1 MRLLESRMI
10 TTDSIKT
17 AATKIAQLMEESA
30 DELNAADGLLGD
42 GDLGITMVR
51 GFREI
56 IEVRD
61 SLPDDVGMAL
71 FQCAKAFT
79 KSSGSSYGTLLAT
92 GLMSVAKK
100 KKGQQEIQVEEIS
113 ALLDDALDAMK
124 QRGKAE
130 LGDKTVL
137 DVIAASSQA
146 AKDQSD
152 GSSVLKAINDAVT
165 STIDEFRSRQSKIG
179 RARIFSEK
187 SIGLDDPGML
197 AFRKMLEALS

>member
-17 AATKIAQLMEESA
+17 AVTKIAQLMEESA

-113 ALLDDALDAMK
+113 ALLNDALDAMK

>member
-1 MRLLESRMI
+1 MI

-17 AATKIAQLMEESA
+17 AATKIAKLMEESA

-113 ALLDDALDAMK
+113 ALLNDALDAMK

-146 AKDQSD
+146 AKDQYD

-197 AFRKMLEALS
+197 AFKKMLEALS

>member
-1 MRLLESRMI
+1 MI

-113 ALLDDALDAMK
+113 ALLNDALDAMK

-152 GSSVLKAINDAVT
+152 GSNVLKAINEAVT

>member
-113 ALLDDALDAMK
+113 ALLNDALDAMK

-197 AFRKMLEALS
+197 AFKKMLEALS

>member
-1 MRLLESRMI
+1 MI
-10 TTDSIKT
+10 TTDSIKS

-113 ALLDDALDAMK
+113 ALLNNALDAMK

-197 AFRKMLEALS
+197 AFKKMIEALS

>member
-1 MRLLESRMI
+1 MI

-79 KSSGSSYGTLLAT
+79 KSSGSSFGTLLAT

-113 ALLDDALDAMK
+113 ALLNDALDAMK

-152 GSSVLKAINDAVT
+152 GSSVLKAINDAV
-165 STIDEFRSRQSKIG
+165 SGTIDEFRSRQSKIG

-197 AFRKMLEALS
+197 AFRKMIEALS

>member
-30 DELNAADGLLGD
+30 DELNVADGLLGD

-152 GSSVLKAINDAVT
+152 ENSVLKAINDAVT

-197 AFRKMLEALS
+197 AFRKMLEALN

>member
-1 MRLLESRMI
+1 MI

-17 AATKIAQLMEESA
+17 AITKIAQLMEESA
-30 DELNAADGLLGD
+30 DELNAAEGLLGD

-113 ALLDDALDAMK
+113 SLLDDALDAMK
-124 QRGKAE
+124 HRGKAE

-152 GSSVLKAINDAVT
+152 GSSVLKAINEAVT

>member
-1 MRLLESRMI
+1 MI
-10 TTDSIKT
+10 TTDSIKS

-113 ALLDDALDAMK
+113 SLLDDALDAMK

-197 AFRKMLEALS
+197 AFKKMLEALS

>member
-1 MRLLESRMI
+1 MI

-17 AATKIAQLMEESA
+17 ATTKIAQLMEESA

-113 ALLDDALDAMK
+113 ALLNDALDAMK

>member
-1 MRLLESRMI
+1 MI

-165 STIDEFRSRQSKIG
+165 STIDEFKSRQSKIG

>member
-1 MRLLESRMI
+1 MI
-10 TTDSIKT
+10 TTDSIKS

-165 STIDEFRSRQSKIG
+165 STIDDFRSRQSKIG

>member
-17 AATKIAQLMEESA
+17 AVTKIAQLIEESA

-113 ALLDDALDAMK
+113 ALLNDALDAMK

-152 GSSVLKAINDAVT
+152 GSSVLKAINEAVT

>member
-1 MRLLESRMI
+1 MI

-113 ALLDDALDAMK
+113 ALLNDALDAMK

-165 STIDEFRSRQSKIG
+165 STIDDFRSRQSKIG

-197 AFRKMLEALS
+197 AFKKMLEALS

>member
-1 MRLLESRMI
+1 MI

-113 ALLDDALDAMK
+113 SLLDDALDAMK

-152 GSSVLKAINDAVT
+152 GISVLKAINDAVT

-197 AFRKMLEALS
+197 AFRKMLEALN

>member
-1 MRLLESRMI
+1 MI

-71 FQCAKAFT
+71 FKCAKAFT

-100 KKGQQEIQVEEIS
+100 KKGQQEIQIEEIS
-113 ALLDDALDAMK
+113 ALLNDALDAMK

>member
-1 MRLLESRMI
+1 MI

-113 ALLDDALDAMK
+113 ALLNDALDAMK

-130 LGDKTVL
+130 VGDKTVL

>member
-1 MRLLESRMI
+1 MI

-17 AATKIAQLMEESA
+17 AVTKIAQLTEESA

-113 ALLDDALDAMK
+113 ALLNDALDAMK

-152 GSSVLKAINDAVT
+152 GNSVLKAINDAVT

-197 AFRKMLEALS
+197 AFRKMLEALT

>member
-1 MRLLESRMI
+1 MI

-17 AATKIAQLMEESA
+17 AVTKIAQLMEESA
-30 DELNAADGLLGD
+30 NELNAADGLLGD

-113 ALLDDALDAMK
+113 ALLNDALDAMK

>member
-1 MRLLESRMI
+1 MI

-113 ALLDDALDAMK
+113 ARLNDALDAMK

>member
-1 MRLLESRMI
+1 MI

-113 ALLDDALDAMK
+113 ALLNDALDAMK

-197 AFRKMLEALS
+197 AFRKMLEALI

>member
-1 MRLLESRMI
+1 MI

-30 DELNAADGLLGD
+30 DELNAADALLGD

>member
-1 MRLLESRMI
+1 MI

-100 KKGQQEIQVEEIS
+100 KKGQHEIQVEEIS
-113 ALLDDALDAMK
+113 ALLNDALDAMK

-152 GSSVLKAINDAVT
+152 GSNVLKAINDAVT

-197 AFRKMLEALS
+197 AFRKMLEALR

>member
-1 MRLLESRMI
+1 MI
-10 TTDSIKT
+10 TTESIKN
-17 AATKIAQLMEESA
+17 AVTKIARLMEESA
-30 DELNAADGLLGD
+30 DELNAADGRLGD

-113 ALLDDALDAMK
+113 ALLNDALDAMK

-152 GSSVLKAINDAVT
+152 GGSVLKAINDAVT
-165 STIDEFRSRQSKIG
+165 GTIDEFRSRQSKIG

-197 AFRKMLEALS
+197 AFRKMLEALN

>member
-1 MRLLESRMI
+1 MI

-113 ALLDDALDAMK
+113 ALLDDALDEMK

-152 GSSVLKAINDAVT
+152 GSNVLKAINDAVT

>member
-1 MRLLESRMI
+1 MI

-100 KKGQQEIQVEEIS
+100 KKGQHEIQVEEIS

-152 GSSVLKAINDAVT
+152 VSSVLKAINVAVT

>member
-1 MRLLESRMI
+1 MI

-113 ALLDDALDAMK
+113 ALLNDALDAMK

-152 GSSVLKAINDAVT
+152 GSSVLKAINDAVKC
-165 STIDEFRSRQSKIG
+165 TIDEFRSRQSKIG

>member
-1 MRLLESRMI
+1 MI

-152 GSSVLKAINDAVT
+152 GSSVLKAINDAVK

-197 AFRKMLEALS
+197 AFKKMLEALS

>member
-1 MRLLESRMI
+1 MI

-92 GLMSVAKK
+92 GLISVAKK

-113 ALLDDALDAMK
+113 ALLNDALDAMK

-152 GSSVLKAINDAVT
+152 GSSVLIAINDAVT

>member
-1 MRLLESRMI
+1 MI

-71 FQCAKAFT
+71 FKCAKAFT

-113 ALLDDALDAMK
+113 ALLNDALDAMK

-165 STIDEFRSRQSKIG
+165 GTIDEFRSRQSKIG

>member
-1 MRLLESRMI
+1 MI

-17 AATKIAQLMEESA
+17 AATKIAQFMEESA

-113 ALLDDALDAMK
+113 VLLNDALDAMK

-165 STIDEFRSRQSKIG
+165 NTIDEFRSRQSKIG

>member
-1 MRLLESRMI
+1 MI

-17 AATKIAQLMEESA
+17 ATTKIAQLMEESA

-113 ALLDDALDAMK
+113 ALLNDALDAMK

-152 GSSVLKAINDAVT
+152 GSSVLKAINEAVT

>member
-1 MRLLESRMI
+1 MI

-56 IEVRD
+56 IRVRD

-113 ALLDDALDAMK
+113 ALLNDALDAMK

-152 GSSVLKAINDAVT
+152 GSSVLKAINHAVT
-165 STIDEFRSRQSKIG
+165 STIDDFRSRQSKIG

>member
-113 ALLDDALDAMK
+113 ALLNDALDAMK

>member
-1 MRLLESRMI
+1 MI

-113 ALLDDALDAMK
+113 SLLDDALDAMK

-152 GSSVLKAINDAVT
+152 GNSVLKAINDAVT
-165 STIDEFRSRQSKIG
+165 ITIDDFRSRQSKIG

>member
-1 MRLLESRMI
+1 MI

-113 ALLDDALDAMK
+113 ALLNDALDAMK

-165 STIDEFRSRQSKIG
+165 STINEFRSRQNKIG